1 MKKVCAVLPSY
12 NEEKNIA
19 GVIKGLQKNNID
31 VVVIDDG
38 STDKTSELAEKNGA
52 VVIRHKRKEGKGA
65 SLKDGLARVADKGY
79 DYIITI
85 DADGQHN
92 PEEAPLFIKQADADK
107 ETGIVIGNRLLRP
120 EKMPAVRLYTN
131 KVMSYLI
138 SGLCE
143 QNIPD
148 TQCGYKL
155 IKKDVLKVISI
166 KSRKFEIESELLV
179 KTAKAGFKVNSIPI
193 KSIYAGEK
201 SKIDPFIDDIRF
213 IRFLIKT
220 AIKK

>member
-1 MKKVCAVLPSY
+1 MKRICAILPSY
-12 NEEKNIA
+12 NEEKNITS
-19 GVIKGLQKNNID
+19 VIKGILKHNID
-31 VVVIDDG
+31 VIVVDDG
-38 STDKTSELAEKNGA
+38 SKDKTSQRASENGA
-52 VVIRHKRKEGKGA
+52 AVIRHHKKKGKGV
-65 SLKDGLARVADKGY
+65 SIKDGLNYAADNDY

-92 PEEAPLFIKQADADK
+92 PEEIPLFVKEADAN
-107 ETGIVIGNRLLRP
+107 EEAGIVIGSRLWNP
-120 EKMPAVRLYTN
+120 EKMPLARLCTN
-131 KVMSYLI
+131 RFMSHLI
-138 SGLCE
+138 SLLCR

-155 IKKDVLKVISI
+155 IKKDVLKVISV

-179 KTAKAGFKVNSIPI
+179 KAAKAGFKIKSIPI

-201 SKIDPFIDDIRF
+201 SRINPFTDAIRF

-220 AIKK
+220 VINK

>member
-1 MKKVCAVLPSY
+1 MKRICAVLPSY

-19 GVIKGLQKNNID
+19 NVIKGVLKNNID
-31 VVVIDDG
+31 VLVVDDG
-38 STDKTSELAEKNGA
+38 STDKTSQLAEKNGA
-52 VVIRHKRKEGKGA
+52 VVIRHLKKKGKGA
-65 SLKDGLARVADKGY
+65 SIKDGLSWAADKGY

-92 PEEAPLFIKQADADK
+92 PDEIPLFIKEADANEK
-107 ETGIVIGNRLLRP
+107 AGIAIGSRLWNP
-120 EKMPAVRLYTN
+120 EKMPLVRLCTN
-131 KVMSYLI
+131 RFMSHLI
-138 SGLCE
+138 SLLCR

-155 IKKDVLKVISI
+155 IKKDVLKAVSV

-179 KTAKAGFKVNSIPI
+179 KAAKAGFKIKSIPI

-201 SKIDPFIDDIRF
+201 SKINPFTDAIRF

-220 AIKK
+220 VAKK